1 MIRTEQLYYLV
12 EVAKYHSITL
22 AAKEMYLTKSA
33 ISTAMKQL
41 EKECGFDILERTYRG
56 VSLTPKGE
64 RVLEYAKQILAMLEE
79 MTHQPF
85 EESQPLAER
94 KDLYIDKAL
103 MPLLQNKLILPSKG
117 IVDQY
122 NIYEVADGIHM
133 RNQLD
138 DKNLLIVV
146 PDNDELAALEAD
158 EQNVV
163 KVLFSSR
170 FYPVSSKRTRWIDS
184 TATRI
189 TREEYEQLPKVFLG
203 DMNQKY
209 GYRSGTVVLQ
219 TENSNVYVN
228 AVLND
233 LGIGMMTD
241 FAKDVFMENRKLLKV
256 YEPIDDNSAH
266 IVILL
271 HNSGDLTRADL
282 VERALKE
289 YD

>member
-158 EQNVV
+158 KQNVV

-241 FAKDVFMENRKLLKV
+241 FAEDIFMENRKLLKV